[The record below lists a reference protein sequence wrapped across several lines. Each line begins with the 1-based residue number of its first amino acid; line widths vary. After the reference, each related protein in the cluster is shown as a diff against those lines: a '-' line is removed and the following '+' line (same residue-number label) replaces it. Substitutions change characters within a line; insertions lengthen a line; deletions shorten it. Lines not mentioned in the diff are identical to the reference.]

1 MAWKPNKV
9 AIVTTLKTGWITNL
23 FGQCVKY
30 EQKKGDPRAALS

>member
-23 FGQCVKY
+23 FGQCAKY
-30 EQKKGDPRAALS
+30 EQKKGGPKAALL